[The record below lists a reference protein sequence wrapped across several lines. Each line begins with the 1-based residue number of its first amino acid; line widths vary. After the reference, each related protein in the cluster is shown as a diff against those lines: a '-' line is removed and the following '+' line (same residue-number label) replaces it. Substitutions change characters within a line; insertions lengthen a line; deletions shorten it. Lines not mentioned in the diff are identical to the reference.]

1 MKAYLRTLTA
11 AVETVVVTH
20 GAGNAA
26 VGCDDLQEAVLG
38 VGEMLRWRGHGGG
51 SSKVMVVGNGGSA
64 AMAGH
69 FAIDL
74 NKRAGVRA
82 LALND
87 APALTCLANDFGY
100 EHAFAKQVEYLGGPG
115 DMLVAVS
122 SSGRSPSVLNAVA
135 AARAVRAASVVT
147 FSGFERDNPLRAMGD
162 INFHVQSTEY
172 GVVELAHMI
181 FLHAIA
187 DAMVDAA
194 APLRRT
200 T

>member
-11 AVETVVVTH
+11 AVETAVVTH

-26 VGCDDLQEAVLG
+26 VGSDDLSGAILAVA
-38 VGEMLRWRGHGGG
+38 EMLRWRGHGGG
-51 SSKVMVVGNGGSA
+51 ASKVMVVGNGGSA
-64 AMAGH
+64 AMASH

-87 APALTCLANDFGY
+87 AAALTCLANDFGY
-100 EHAFAKQVEYLGGPG
+100 EHAFAKQVEYLGAPG

-122 SSGRSPSVLNAVA
+122 SSGRSPSVLNAVV
-135 AARAVRAASVVT
+135 AARAVRGTSVVT
-147 FSGFERDNPLRAMGD
+147 FSGFEHDCPLRATGD
-162 INFHVQSTEY
+162 VNFHVQSAEY

-187 DAMVDAA
+187 DAMVDQA
-194 APLRRT
+194 APLRRDR
-200 T
+200 